1 MFNSIRYSKELEE
14 AGFTREQAEVTIGVF
29 YKFMEY
35 SFATKDDFQNEAALS
50 RTRFAAIEN
59 EFALVRKEFA
69 LIRSELRGE
78 MMSLEHR
85 MIIKLGLMQVA
96 SIALLVTLLK
106 F

>member
-1 MFNSIRYSKELEE
+1 MFNSIKYNKELEE
-14 AGFTREQAEVTIGVF
+14 AGFTHEQAKVTIGVF

-35 SFATKDDFQNEAALS
+35 SFATKEDFQNEAVLS
-50 RTRFAAIEN
+50 KSRFAAIE
-59 EFALVRKEFA
+59 KEFA
-69 LIRSELRGE
+69 LIRTEIRNDFQNF
-78 MMSLEHR
+78 EHR

>member
-1 MFNSIRYSKELEE
+1 MFNSIKYSKELEE

-35 SFATKDDFQNEAALS
+35 NFATKDDFQNEATFVRS
-50 RTRFAAIEN
+50 RFASIDN
-59 EFALVRKEFA
+59 EFGLVRKEFA
-69 LIRSELRGE
+69 LIRSE
-78 MMSLEHR
+78 MISLEHR

-96 SIALLVTLLK
+96 STALLVTLLK

>member
-1 MFNSIRYSKELEE
+1 MFNSIKYSKELEE

-35 SFATKDDFQNEAALS
+35 SFATKDDFQNEAAFARS
-50 RTRFAAIEN
+50 RFAQIEN
-59 EFALVRKEFA
+59 EFLLVRA
-69 LIRSELRGE
+69 ELAN
-78 MMSLEHR
+78 LEHR